1 MKIIKSHDLIYGIT
15 FKNVKIYTDENSCIF
30 LSSVDSENNLK
41 MSFET
46 NYFLLKKFKIYDW
59 DKYNDDLIQIKFLA
73 KYSCI
78 LSKLI
83 DLSEFNDVE
92 LISIDD
98 VNNPDIEWYNDYYN
112 DYYLCIND
120 IRFCSSDEI
129 KYTRNEMI
137 LRIEQKLIGICS

>member
-1 MKIIKSHDLIYGIT
+1 MKIIKNHDLMYDII
-15 FKNVKIYTDENSCIF
+15 FKNVKIYTDENLCVF
-30 LSSVDSENNLK
+30 LSSIDSENNLK
-41 MSFET
+41 MSYET

-59 DKYNDDLIQIKFLA
+59 DKYNDDLIQIKFLV

-83 DLSEFNDVE
+83 DLSEFDDIE

-98 VNNPDIEWYNDYYN
+98 VNNPDIERHSNYCLY
-112 DYYLCIND
+112 IND
-120 IRFCSSDEI
+120 IGFCYSDEF

-137 LRIEQKLIGICS
+137 IRIEQKLIGYIHNL